1 MVWLA
6 GVMIWYSKNERSRT
20 SLFSFPPR
28 LAKMENLF
36 LIRTKKSRF
45 QEVYYHR
52 LLSDPLEDED
62 AYRQLSPQ
70 QPRPS
75 SKSSS
80 PELSSRVFSPELGLP
95 SSSVTYPTPPVLSS
109 GSVSRD
115 QSPSSSL
122 SKLPGLSSQGTRE
135 ELNGYLAALLDEGV
149 YDDIDNDD
157 YGKENSGEG
166 TLEEEEVTV
175 VQETVRDE
183 ETAYVLFKLC
193 RNFNIDRDTLLT
205 DGEGLQIA
213 AHHPHRH
220 LILCHLL
227 WPNFRTTVSPI
238 LLHFHRIRNSPTMIY

>member
-1 MVWLA
+1 M
-6 GVMIWYSKNERSRT
+6 
-20 SLFSFPPR
+20 
-28 LAKMENLF
+28 
-36 LIRTKKSRF
+36 
-45 QEVYYHR
+45 YYHR

-183 ETAYVLFKLC
+183 ETASSPPSPPPHPLPPPLAQFPNNELS
-193 RNFNIDRDTLLT
+193 TLISL
-205 DGEGLQIA
+205 
-213 AHHPHRH
+213 P
-220 LILCHLL
+220 LILELDLALLRSHHAAIINHLSL
-227 WPNFRTTVSPI
+227 LPNTI
-238 LLHFHRIRNSPTMIY
+238 LITIQLYQIVLPLHIE